1 MRVGSLNPRHLEVA
15 RVYSHSV
22 WIVKAGRE
30 DEFISRWLD
39 LARWSAREG
48 RASGQLLR
56 DVDRPERFVSLGP
69 WRALQGFGVGAVS
82 RDITNGSRPCRNSSS
97 PLSHKRFKKSR
108 RPKGFR
114 ILVLE
119 LVV

>member
-1 MRVGSLNPRHLEVA
+1 MRMGGRNPRYSRGA

-30 DEFISRWLD
+30 DEFIRRWLD
-39 LARWSAREG
+39 LARWSALEG

-69 WRALQGFGVGAVS
+69 WESVEGV
-82 RDITNGSRPCRNSSS
+82 
-97 PLSHKRFKKSR
+97 R
-108 RPKGFR
+108 RWRSLKGYHQR
-114 ILVLE
+114 VADLRE
-119 LVV
+119 LVESFEPHTFQEVATT